1 MKILFE
7 LELETKDCDLV
18 ELKKQAI
25 NMFRDVE
32 LDPGVTIIDFDVRE
46 KGDLKLHVLGRNNYW
61 NDPE

>member
-7 LELETKDCDLV
+7 LELETKDCNLD

-46 KGDLKLHVLGRNNYW
+46 KRDIKLHGLALNNYW
-61 NDPE
+61 SEPE